1 MFCGRLL
8 PQRKAGN
15 QLNTALARKLKAMRK
30 PSQLQTIGIGFF
42 VIIMIGS
49 VLLFLPFSQKEGA
62 DPTYFDCLF
71 TAVSATCVTGLVTV
85 DTFQTWSV
93 FGQLVILMM
102 IQIGGLGFVTMGV
115 CLAIVMRSR
124 IGLRQRSLLKESIN
138 ASRMGGIVR
147 LAKMIIQGT
156 LLIEGAGAVLL
167 SFYFIPKKGF
177 WKGVYYGIF
186 HAISAFCNAGF
197 DLMGE
202 KEAFSSFTGDNA
214 NPYVLIVL
222 MLLIIVGGIGFAVW
236 SDLLECRL
244 HFRKYALHTKIVLVG
259 TLILIF
265 GGGLLIL
272 FMEQDATLK
281 GMNPGEQVVH
291 ALFASVTARTAGFN
305 SVDVASMSEGSM
317 LLTMF
322 LMLIGG
328 CPGST
333 AGGIKVTTI
342 AVLLLLVKSTIFRE
356 QGCSAFNRR
365 LPDDSV
371 RKATTVIS
379 INVGLILTGGLII
392 CMIQR
397 LPLKDVMFEVTS
409 AIGTVGMSTGI
420 TRELK
425 AASRLVIMLLMYC
438 GRIGSLSFAF
448 ALFEHKHPAVVRMP
462 KEDIQIG

>member
-1 MFCGRLL
+1 MK
-8 PQRKAGN
+8 RK
-15 QLNTALARKLKAMRK
+15 RKL
-30 PSQLQTIGIGFF
+30 SQIQTIGLGFL
-42 VIIMIGS
+42 VIILLGS
-49 VLLFLPFSQKEGA
+49 LVLSLPFCQKEGA

-85 DTFQTWSV
+85 DTFRTWTIA
-93 FGQLVILMM
+93 GQLAVLCM

-115 CLAIVMRSR
+115 YLSVILRSR

-147 LAKMIIQGT
+147 LARMIIQGT
-156 LLIEGAGAVLL
+156 ALIEGAGAILL
-167 SFYFIPKKGF
+167 SFYFVPKLGLLKGL
-177 WKGVYYGIF
+177 YYGIF
-186 HAISAFCNAGF
+186 HSVSAFCNAGF

-202 KEAFSSFTGDNA
+202 QEAFSSFAGGNA
-214 NPYVLIVL
+214 SPYVLIVL
-222 MLLIIVGGIGFAVW
+222 MLLILIGGIGFAVW
-236 SDLLECRL
+236 QDVAENGMQVS
-244 HFRKYALHTKIVLVG
+244 KYTLHTKIVLAG
-259 TLILIF
+259 TVVLVF
-265 GGGLLIL
+265 GGGLLFL
-272 FMEQDATLK
+272 LMEQEGTLK
-281 GMNPGEQVVH
+281 GMSLADKAVH

-305 SVDVASMSEGSM
+305 SIDVASMSEGSM

-322 LMLIGG
+322 LMVIGG

-342 AVLLLLVKSTIFRE
+342 AVLMLLVKSTIFRE
-356 QGCSAFNRR
+356 QGCTVFHRR

-379 INVGLILTGGLII
+379 INVSLILIGALII
-392 CMIQR
+392 CMLQP

-409 AIGTVGMSTGI
+409 AMGTVGMTTGI

-425 AASRLVIMLLMYC
+425 PLSRIVVMLLMYC

-448 ALFEHKHPAVVRMP
+448 ALFEHKHPAAVRMP